1 MRQGTR
7 EEVGQRSRKGHL
19 GAFWLACDGRR
30 QAVVER
36 FDGLLERSPQRLYRR
51 AKKSEGGFQATL
63 AWV

>member
-7 EEVGQRSRKGHL
+7 EEARQRSRKGPR
-19 GAFWLACDGRR
+19 GDIWLARDGRR

-63 AWV
+63 AWG